1 MEYGVGTNQT
11 SFDAGRSVGQSAR
24 KLKERER
31 ETAAQSARERKAQE
45 AEAKMRILQEKYS
58 TLINAFYEVAE
69 RKVSL
74 RDDYG
79 DEQWDAL
86 GKEVGRVLAKIGTA
100 EGHKNVLEW
109 KKYAFYIPEEYKR
122 LSTFLA
128 QSFKEQ
134 HKRKKTENLRAVDCS
149 NMTGVE
155 FEAHVS
161 RILSQ
166 RGFTDIRFTPATN
179 DQGADLLAKK
189 DGRTIVVQT
198 KRYSCPVGNSA
209 VQEAISALKFYSG
222 DEGWVVTNSTFTY
235 SAKQLA
241 QRAGIRLI
249 DGHEFAGL
257 SAGR

>member
-1 MEYGVGTNQT
+1 MKPEKQIEHIGLSVIKRN
-11 SFDAGRSVGQSAR
+11 DAGYSAARSERQRQPREPES
-24 KLKERER
+24 KL
-31 ETAAQSARERKAQE
+31 
-45 AEAKMRILQEKYS
+45 RILQDKYS
-58 TLINAFYEVAE
+58 TLISAFYEVAE

-86 GKEVGRVLAKIGTA
+86 DKEIKRVISKIETA
-100 EGHKNVLEW
+100 EGR
-109 KKYAFYIPEEYKR
+109 ISRGRISGEYHE
-122 LSTFLA
+122 LWVFLA
-128 QSFKEQ
+128 ESFREQ

-149 NMTGVE
+149 GMSGVE

-161 RILSQ
+161 RILGQ
-166 RGFTDIRFTPATN
+166 RGFTDIRSTPATN

-189 DGRTIVVQT
+189 DGRTIVIQT
-198 KRYSCPVGNSA
+198 KRYSCPVGNNA
-209 VQEAISALKFYSG
+209 VQEVISALKFYSG
-222 DEGWVVTNSTFTY
+222 DEGWVVTNSTFTQ
-235 SAKQLA
+235 SAKHLA